1 METKQQLIERIW
13 QERAGWEALLAEIGE
28 ERMTQPGAME
38 EWSFKDTLAHLIT
51 WWQRDLARLEMA
63 RRGERPPDH
72 PAFPQEVHVINDW
85 IYLINKYRPLPMVLQ
100 EARTVWQ
107 QLEATIQLLPEQ
119 DLIESGR
126 FEWLEG
132 ESLGSGIL
140 NSFFGHFHEEHEPLI
155 RAWLN
160 KS

>member
-63 RRGERPPDH
+63 RHGERPPRPSDVSPGSPGNQRLDLSH
-72 PAFPQEVHVINDW
+72 KQIPALADGP
-85 IYLINKYRPLPMVLQ
+85 P
-100 EARTVWQ
+100 
-107 QLEATIQLLPEQ
+107 
-119 DLIESGR
+119 
-126 FEWLEG
+126 
-132 ESLGSGIL
+132 GSPNCL
-140 NSFFGHFHEEHEPLI
+140 
-155 RAWLN
+155 AAA
-160 KS
+160 